1 MKNFLLVP
9 IVLFVFGLCI
19 TGCSSDL
26 DDTYSE
32 DVERISEDVD
42 GVNTSV
48 MEKLLCDALT
58 EIIENANGKYSN
70 GGYILFFSENN
81 EVLVLSE
88 DEYIFAAG
96 IGEAFEYLNS
106 NTKNTYHKTINKA
119 PKPDQGWTFAGTC
132 TNKWSAFKLA
142 TEIAKKIGDE
152 QSFEI
157 HTEYKNGKYYVWYR
171 LI

>member
-1 MKNFLLVP
+1 MKKFLLVP

-58 EIIENANGKYSN
+58 EIIENVNGKYSN
-70 GGYILFFSENN
+70 GGYILFFRKIMKYWYCQKMSTFLLPEL
-81 EVLVLSE
+81 ERR
-88 DEYIFAAG
+88 
-96 IGEAFEYLNS
+96 S
-106 NTKNTYHKTINKA
+106 NI
-119 PKPDQGWTFAGTC
+119 
-132 TNKWSAFKLA
+132 
-142 TEIAKKIGDE
+142 
-152 QSFEI
+152 
-157 HTEYKNGKYYVWYR
+157 
-171 LI
+171 